1 MSFDNIKKL
10 FIGDRWIWVVI
21 TFLTILSFLSVY
33 SAASVLAYVKNNGD
47 MSSYILKHGIM
58 LLMGIGVAV
67 FVSRIHPKYFSGLAE
82 VMVGVGFAGLIFA
95 LLAGNAINGSSRWIS
110 IGGFTVQPS
119 EFAKYALI
127 IFVAKRLAIANEP
140 KKAFLPILI
149 ASGLICVPIMLEN
162 LSTCIL
168 VGLSVF
174 IMMMIGGIPWRYLGS
189 TAAVIAILLFLIVLF
204 APYASKVFPRA
215 NTWRAR
221 VERFIGSDDVASKGD
236 KDGDYQIRQAL
247 TAVAIGG
254 VTGRGPG
261 HSYMKNFLPMA
272 FSDFIFAI
280 ILEEYGAWGGILVL
294 AAFLLL
300 MYRSIIV
307 MRRCQKP
314 FHAFV
319 IMGITIIIEI
329 QALINMLVG
338 VGLMP
343 VTGQTLPFVSQGGS
357 SDIFMGF
364 AFGIILSVSNVNP
377 APVVAKASDAPSAD
391 AESDEHQASTN
402 ADDGDYYEEAEAITF
417 G

>member
-1 MSFDNIKKL
+1 
-10 FIGDRWIWVVI
+10 
-21 TFLTILSFLSVY
+21 
-33 SAASVLAYVKNNGD
+33 
-47 MSSYILKHGIM
+47 
-58 LLMGIGVAV
+58 
-67 FVSRIHPKYFSGLAE
+67 
-82 VMVGVGFAGLIFA
+82 
-95 LLAGNAINGSSRWIS
+95 
-110 IGGFTVQPS
+110 
-119 EFAKYALI
+119 
-127 IFVAKRLAIANEP
+127 
-140 KKAFLPILI
+140 
-149 ASGLICVPIMLEN
+149 
-162 LSTCIL
+162 
-168 VGLSVF
+168 
-174 IMMMIGGIPWRYLGS
+174 
-189 TAAVIAILLFLIVLF
+189 
-204 APYASKVFPRA
+204 
-215 NTWRAR
+215 
-221 VERFIGSDDVASKGD
+221 
-236 KDGDYQIRQAL
+236 
-247 TAVAIGG
+247 
-254 VTGRGPG
+254 
-261 HSYMKNFLPMA
+261 MKNFLPMA

-377 APVVAKASDAPSAD
+377 APVVAKATDAPSAD